1 MILKFFLQSFA
12 MILTVATSLVAQTTT
27 FTGTALTYGTGL
39 STRTVSRPFTLRIS
53 GQTSDAEALRLI
65 DVLKDRGQDGLLRE
79 IDDNDLGNITIGNR
93 IGPRINLVR
102 VENID
107 GKLRVRVVF
116 ARWMSFAELRGGYRS
131 TDYPFGYLEI
141 FVDPRTGRGDGTFI
155 AAAKIR
161 FRRERNEVEI
171 EDFGTFP
178 GRLLGVRMYGTR
190 LS

>member
-1 MILKFFLQSFA
+1 MSFTFFTKIFVL
-12 MILTVATSLVAQTTT
+12 ILTVAVSVAAQTTT